1 MALIAPL
8 TLERDNLRDQ
18 LSEIT
23 ATQLEPLIVER
34 DILQEEL
41 KETTRQVGEMTEKME
56 EMKAEKMQ
64 SDAVI
69 EQLTQQLAEA
79 NDKHNNQLS
88 QIGLDHSASIAA
100 QQEQH
105 QQTIDDLVKEM
116 EQIRH
121 QHAAELQTL
130 QNEHETKMQS
140 LKTTMEQTQRNE
152 LVSTLAVATPDV
164 NETPQPNPMT
174 AVIEVAEQMTTNDA
188 LISVQEELEIAKN
201 EIARLNELITASKV
215 TEVIVVG
222 MVTQLNLLTTSSHH
236 PFSSSLSS
244 WPLAIVSLFQ
254 YFSSSAFSFLFPSS
268 SISNIY

>member
-23 ATQLEPLIVER
+23 ATQLEPLIAER

-41 KETTRQVGEMTEKME
+41 KETTRQVGEM
-56 EMKAEKMQ
+56 KAEKMQ
-64 SDAVI
+64 SDAMI
-69 EQLTQQLAEA
+69 EQLTQQLVDA

-140 LKTTMEQTQRNE
+140 LKTTMEESQRSE

-164 NETPQPNPMT
+164 NETPQPNPT
-174 AVIEVAEQMTTNDA
+174 TVTIEVEEQMTTNDA

-215 TEVIVVG
+215 AEVIVVG

-244 WPLAIVSLFQ
+244 WPLAIVSLFP
-254 YFSSSAFSFLFPSS
+254 YFSTSALSFIFPLSLFLHLHH
-268 SISNIY
+268 